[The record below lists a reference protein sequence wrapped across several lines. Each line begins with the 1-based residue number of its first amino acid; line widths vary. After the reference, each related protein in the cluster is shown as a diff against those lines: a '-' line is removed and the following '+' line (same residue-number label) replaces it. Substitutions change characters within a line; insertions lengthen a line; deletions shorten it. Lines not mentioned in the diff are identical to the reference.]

1 MKDTNLSIGLTKD
14 CNSTPLQVFTLKLS
28 ESQIHF
34 LRNNPDGIKPSTYL
48 RNLLINDI
56 AMFEGVNHAS

>member
-1 MKDTNLSIGLTKD
+1 MKDTNLAIHLNKD
-14 CNSTPLQVFTLKLS
+14 CNSTPLKAFTLKLS

-48 RNLLINDI
+48 RDLLINDI
-56 AMFEGVNHAS
+56 AKHEGVNHAS